1 MAATIYISRSSG
13 IASRNGSPLK
23 SLEPAS
29 RLWPSFRVISR
40 GVVPPELLE
49 LIDKSVLSL
58 WNYGRAIVFIG
69 NEKSM
74 QIPSPLWIMEIIF
87 GKETITTTT
96 TTIHFCVPIS
106 HKACYLCRN
115 KVYVNEG
122 FFCIYEKWK
131 SVRGMRAKN
140 ISLR

>member
-1 MAATIYISRSSG
+1 MYRDHPA

-87 GKETITTTT
+87 GKEMTTTTTT